1 MDYTK
6 GEWIATKT
14 HNFTGTLVSYI
25 YCGQKNIAQTR
36 LSDNEATPEENQA
49 NAHLIT
55 AAPAMYEALASWGE
69 LWAMRPL
76 DSGEDMQEILQRC
89 WAKTEDALAKAEG
102 K

>member
-49 NAHLIT
+49 NAHLIA
-55 AAPAMYEALASWGE
+55 AAPNMYEALKRFLSSSACTNNCDPS
-69 LWAMRPL
+69 
-76 DSGEDMQEILQRC
+76 DMACDTNFARQ
-89 WAKTEDALAKAEG
+89 ALAKAEG

>member
-49 NAHLIT
+49 NAHLIA
-55 AAPAMYEALASWGE
+55 AAPDMYEALLGLVDYLNYMGIPEDCEDKFGE
-69 LWAMRPL
+69 AV
-76 DSGEDMQEILQRC
+76 S
-89 WAKTEDALAKAEG
+89 ALAKAEG